1 MIVRLCSN
9 IPSNLGT
16 VLGTGLTK
24 LLLEVAL
31 LGQDN
36 SAMHSDKEREEHDNA
51 YHSLNIKTSPKCRT
65 VSAT

>member
-1 MIVRLCSN
+1 VI
-9 IPSNLGT
+9 
-16 VLGTGLTK
+16 GLTK

-36 SAMHSDKEREEHDNA
+36 SAMYSDKEREEHDNA
-51 YHSLNIKTSPKCRT
+51 YHLLNIKTSLKCRN